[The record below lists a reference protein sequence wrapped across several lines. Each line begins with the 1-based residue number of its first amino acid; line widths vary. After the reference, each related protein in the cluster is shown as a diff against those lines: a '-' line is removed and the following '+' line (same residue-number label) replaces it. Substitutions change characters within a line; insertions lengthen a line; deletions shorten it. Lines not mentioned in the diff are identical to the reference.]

1 MRIKAYFLR
10 FIALVLIVLLGFSA
24 CKNSQKSQDSQD
36 SQNNTT
42 QQDSPKTYTAMDLNN
57 QEYTI
62 TGDLDSLNISP
73 DSNAPTLLVLSA
85 LDDYLKD
92 YAPTF
97 NVLKKTF
104 KDRLRVL
111 ILLNQPYSSDAIKDF
126 IAPSQTDLMI
136 LNPKDT
142 ALFDHL
148 NHDALN
154 HSFNMLLYDKHQL
167 IKMYQ
172 GIVPAEMLQ
181 FDISNLKD

>member
-1 MRIKAYFLR
+1 MRIKAYLLR
-10 FIALVLIVLLGFSA
+10 FIVLVLIVLLGFSA
-24 CKNSQKSQDSQD
+24 CKNSQKYQD

-42 QQDSPKTYTAMDLNN
+42 QQDSPKTYTAVDLNN

-62 TGDLDSLNISP
+62 MGDLDSLNISP

-85 LDDYLKD
+85 LDDFLKD
-92 YAPTF
+92 YAPSF
-97 NVLKKTF
+97 NILKKTF

-111 ILLNQPYSSDAIKDF
+111 ILLNKPYSSDEIKDF
-126 IAPSQTDLMI
+126 NTHYQADFII

-148 NHDALN
+148 KHDALN
-154 HSFNMLLYDKHQL
+154 HSFNMLLYYKHQL

-172 GIVPAEMLQ
+172 GIVPIEMLQ

>member
-1 MRIKAYFLR
+1 MRIKAYLLR
-10 FIALVLIVLLGFSA
+10 FIALVFFVLLGFSA
-24 CKNSQKSQDSQD
+24 CKNSQKSQD

-62 TGDLDSLNISP
+62 MGDLDSLNISP

-85 LDDYLKD
+85 LDNSLKD
-92 YAPTF
+92 YAPSF
-97 NVLKKTF
+97 NILKKTF

-111 ILLNQPYSSDAIKDF
+111 ILLNKPYSSDEIKDF
-126 IAPSQTDLMI
+126 RAHSQADFMI

-148 NHDALN
+148 KHDALN
-154 HSFNMLLYDKHQL
+154 HSFNMLLYYKHQL

-172 GIVPAEMLQ
+172 GIVPIEMLQ

>member
-1 MRIKAYFLR
+1 MRIKAYLLR

-24 CKNSQKSQDSQD
+24 CKNSQKSQDSQ
-36 SQNNTT
+36 NNTT
-42 QQDSPKTYTAMDLNN
+42 QQDSPKTYTATDSNN

-62 TGDLDSLNISP
+62 MGNLDSLNISP
-73 DSNAPTLLVLSA
+73 DSNTPTLLVLSA
-85 LDDYLKD
+85 LDNSLKD

-97 NVLKKTF
+97 NILKKTF

-111 ILLNQPYSSDAIKDF
+111 ILLNKPYSSNEVKDF
-126 IAPSQTDLMI
+126 SAHSQADFTI

-142 ALFDHL
+142 ALFNHL
-148 NHDALN
+148 NHDALD

-172 GIVPAEMLQ
+172 GIVPIEMLQ
-181 FDISNLKD
+181 FDISHLKD

>member
-10 FIALVLIVLLGFSA
+10 FVVLVLIVLLGFSA
-24 CKNSQKSQDSQD
+24 CKNSQKSQD

-62 TGDLDSLNISP
+62 MGDLDSLNIIP

-85 LDDYLKD
+85 LDNSLKD
-92 YAPTF
+92 YAPSF
-97 NVLKKTF
+97 NILKKTF

-111 ILLNQPYSSDAIKDF
+111 ILLNKPYSSDAIKDF
-126 IAPSQTDLMI
+126 IAPSQADLMI

-142 ALFDHL
+142 ALFNHL
-148 NHDALN
+148 NHNALN
-154 HSFNMLLYDKHQL
+154 HSFNMLLYHKHQL

>member
-10 FIALVLIVLLGFSA
+10 FIVLVLIVLLGFSA
-24 CKNSQKSQDSQD
+24 CKNSQKSQN

-62 TGDLDSLNISP
+62 MGDLDSLNISP

-85 LDDYLKD
+85 LDNSLKD
-92 YAPTF
+92 YAPSF
-97 NVLKKTF
+97 NILKKTF

-111 ILLNQPYSSDAIKDF
+111 ILLNKPYSSDEIKDF
-126 IAPSQTDLMI
+126 RAHSQADFMI

-148 NHDALN
+148 KHNALN
-154 HSFNMLLYDKHQL
+154 HSFNMLLYYKHQL

-172 GIVPAEMLQ
+172 GIVPIEMLQ

>member
-24 CKNSQKSQDSQD
+24 CKNSQKSQDSQ
-36 SQNNTT
+36 NNTP
-42 QQDSPKTYTAMDLNN
+42 QENSPKTYTAMDLNN

-62 TGDLDSLNISP
+62 MGDLDSLNISP
-73 DSNAPTLLVLSA
+73 DSNTPTLLVLSA
-85 LDDYLKD
+85 LDDSLKD
-92 YAPTF
+92 YAPSF
-97 NVLKKTF
+97 NILKKTF

-111 ILLNQPYSSDAIKDF
+111 ILLNQPYSSDEVKDF
-126 IAPSQTDLMI
+126 SAHSQADFMI

-148 NHDALN
+148 KYDALN
-154 HSFNMLLYDKHQL
+154 HSFNMLLYHKHQL

-172 GIVPAEMLQ
+172 GIVPIEMLQ

>member
-1 MRIKAYFLR
+1 MRIKAYFWR

-24 CKNSQKSQDSQD
+24 CKNSQKSQD

-73 DSNAPTLLVLSA
+73 DSNTPTLLVLSA
-85 LDDYLKD
+85 LDNSLKD
-92 YAPTF
+92 YAPSF
-97 NVLKKTF
+97 NILKKTF

-111 ILLNQPYSSDAIKDF
+111 ILLNKPYSSDEVKDF
-126 IAPSQTDLMI
+126 NTRSQADFMI

-148 NHDALN
+148 KHDALD
-154 HSFNMLLYDKHQL
+154 HSFNMLLYHKHQL

-172 GIVPAEMLQ
+172 GIVPIEMLQ
-181 FDISNLKD
+181 FDIFNLKD

>member
-10 FIALVLIVLLGFSA
+10 FIALVFFVLLGFSA
-24 CKNSQKSQDSQD
+24 CKNSQKPQD
-36 SQNNTT
+36 SQNNTP
-42 QQDSPKTYTAMDLNN
+42 QENSPKTYTAMDLNN

-73 DSNAPTLLVLSA
+73 DSNTPTLLVLSA
-85 LDDYLKD
+85 LDNSLKD
-92 YAPTF
+92 YAPSF

-126 IAPSQTDLMI
+126 NARSQADLMV

-148 NHDALN
+148 KYDALN
-154 HSFNMLLYDKHQL
+154 HSFNMLLYHKHQL

-172 GIVPAEMLQ
+172 GIVPIEMLQ

>member
-10 FIALVLIVLLGFSA
+10 FIALVLIVLLSFNA
-24 CKNSQKSQDSQD
+24 CKNSQKPQD

-42 QQDSPKTYTAMDLNN
+42 QQDSPKTYTATDLNN

-62 TGDLDSLNISP
+62 MGDLDSLNISP

-85 LDDYLKD
+85 LDDSLKD
-92 YAPTF
+92 YAPSF
-97 NVLKKTF
+97 NILKKTF

-111 ILLNQPYSSDAIKDF
+111 ILLNKPYSSNEIKDF
-126 IAPSQTDLMI
+126 NTRSQADFMI

-148 NHDALN
+148 KHDALD
-154 HSFNMLLYDKHQL
+154 HSFNMLLYYKHQL

-172 GIVPAEMLQ
+172 GIVPIEMLQ

>member
-1 MRIKAYFLR
+1 MRIKAYFWR

-24 CKNSQKSQDSQD
+24 CKNSQKSQD

-62 TGDLDSLNISP
+62 IGDLDSLNISP
-73 DSNAPTLLVLSA
+73 DSNTPTLLILST
-85 LDDYLKD
+85 LDNSLKD

-97 NVLKKTF
+97 NILKKTF

-111 ILLNQPYSSDAIKDF
+111 ILLNKPYSSNEIKDF
-126 IAPSQTDLMI
+126 SARSQADFTI

-148 NHDALN
+148 NHNALN
-154 HSFNMLLYDKHQL
+154 HSFNMLLYHKHQL

-172 GIVPAEMLQ
+172 GIVPIEMLQ

>member
-24 CKNSQKSQDSQD
+24 CKNSQKSQD

-73 DSNAPTLLVLSA
+73 DSNTPTLLVLST
-85 LDDYLKD
+85 LDDSLKD

-97 NVLKKTF
+97 DVLKKTF

-111 ILLNQPYSSDAIKDF
+111 ILLNKPYSSDAIKDF

-148 NHDALN
+148 KHDALD
-154 HSFNMLLYDKHQL
+154 HSFNMLLYHKHQL

-181 FDISNLKD
+181 FDISHLKD

>member
-24 CKNSQKSQDSQD
+24 CKNSQKSQDSQ
-36 SQNNTT
+36 NNTT
-42 QQDSPKTYTAMDLNN
+42 QQNSPKTYTAMDLNN

-73 DSNAPTLLVLSA
+73 DPNTPTLLVLSA
-85 LDDYLKD
+85 LDNSLKD

-97 NVLKKTF
+97 NILKKTF

-111 ILLNQPYSSDAIKDF
+111 ILLNKPYSSDAIKDF
-126 IAPSQTDLMI
+126 IAPFQADFMV

-148 NHDALN
+148 KYDTLN
-154 HSFNMLLYDKHQL
+154 HSFNMLLYHKHQL

-172 GIVPAEMLQ
+172 GIVPIEMLQ

>member
-1 MRIKAYFLR
+1 MRIKAYFWR

-24 CKNSQKSQDSQD
+24 CKNSQKSQD

-62 TGDLDSLNISP
+62 MGDLDSLNISP

-85 LDDYLKD
+85 LDNSLKD
-92 YAPTF
+92 YAPSF
-97 NVLKKTF
+97 NILKKTF

-111 ILLNQPYSSDAIKDF
+111 ILLNKPYSSDEIKDF
-126 IAPSQTDLMI
+126 SAHFQADFMI

-148 NHDALN
+148 KHDALD
-154 HSFNMLLYDKHQL
+154 HSFNMLLYHKHQL

-172 GIVPAEMLQ
+172 GIVPIEMLQ

>member
-10 FIALVLIVLLGFSA
+10 FIALVFFVLLGFSA
-24 CKNSQKSQDSQD
+24 CKNSQKSQDSQ
-36 SQNNTT
+36 NNTP

-73 DSNAPTLLVLSA
+73 DSNTPTLLVLSA
-85 LDDYLKD
+85 LDNSLKD
-92 YAPTF
+92 YAPSF

-111 ILLNQPYSSDAIKDF
+111 ILLNKPYSSDEVKGF
-126 IAPSQTDLMI
+126 IARSQADFMI

-148 NHDALN
+148 KYDSLD
-154 HSFNMLLYDKHQL
+154 HSFSMLLYHKHQL

-172 GIVPAEMLQ
+172 GIVPIEMLQ
-181 FDISNLKD
+181 FDISHLKD

>member
-10 FIALVLIVLLGFSA
+10 FIALVFIVLLGFSA
-24 CKNSQKSQDSQD
+24 CKNSQKSQD

-62 TGDLDSLNISP
+62 IGDLDSLNISP

-85 LDDYLKD
+85 LDDSLKD
-92 YAPTF
+92 YAPSF

-111 ILLNQPYSSDAIKDF
+111 ILLNKPYSSDEVKDF
-126 IAPSQTDLMI
+126 NTHSQADFMI

-148 NHDALN
+148 KYDSLN
-154 HSFNMLLYDKHQL
+154 HSFNMLLYHKHQL

-172 GIVPAEMLQ
+172 GIVPIEMLQ
-181 FDISNLKD
+181 FDISHLKD

>member
-1 MRIKAYFLR
+1 MR

-24 CKNSQKSQDSQD
+24 CKNSQKSQD

-57 QEYTI
+57 QEYMI
-62 TGDLDSLNISP
+62 IGDLDSLNISP

-85 LDDYLKD
+85 LDNSLKD
-92 YAPTF
+92 YAPSF
-97 NVLKKTF
+97 NILKKTF

-111 ILLNQPYSSDAIKDF
+111 ILLNKPYSSDEIKDF
-126 IAPSQTDLMI
+126 NTHFQTDFMI

-148 NHDALN
+148 KHDALD
-154 HSFNMLLYDKHQL
+154 HSFNMLLYHKHQL

-172 GIVPAEMLQ
+172 GIVPIEMLQ

>member
-1 MRIKAYFLR
+1 MRIKAYFWR
-10 FIALVLIVLLGFSA
+10 FVALVLIVLLGFSA
-24 CKNSQKSQDSQD
+24 CKNSQKSQD

-62 TGDLDSLNISP
+62 IGDLDSLNISP
-73 DSNAPTLLVLSA
+73 DSNTPTLLVLSA
-85 LDDYLKD
+85 LDNSLKD
-92 YAPTF
+92 YAPSF
-97 NVLKKTF
+97 NILKKTF

-111 ILLNQPYSSDAIKDF
+111 ILLNKPYSSDAIKDF
-126 IAPSQTDLMI
+126 IAPFQADLMI

-148 NHDALN
+148 KYDILN
-154 HSFNMLLYDKHQL
+154 HSFNMLLYHKHQL
-167 IKMYQ
+167 IKIYQ
-172 GIVPAEMLQ
+172 GIVPIEMLQ

>member
-10 FIALVLIVLLGFSA
+10 FIALVFFVLLGFSA
-24 CKNSQKSQDSQD
+24 CKNSQKSQD

-42 QQDSPKTYTAMDLNN
+42 QQDSPKTYTATDLNN

-62 TGDLDSLNISP
+62 MGDLDSLNISP

-85 LDDYLKD
+85 LDNSLKD
-92 YAPTF
+92 YAPSF
-97 NVLKKTF
+97 NILKKTF

-111 ILLNQPYSSDAIKDF
+111 ILLNKPYSSDEIKDF
-126 IAPSQTDLMI
+126 STHFQADFMI

-148 NHDALN
+148 KHDALN
-154 HSFNMLLYDKHQL
+154 HSFNMLLYHKHQL

-172 GIVPAEMLQ
+172 GIVPIEMLQ

>member
-24 CKNSQKSQDSQD
+24 CKNSQKSQD

-73 DSNAPTLLVLSA
+73 DSNTPTLLVLST
-85 LDDYLKD
+85 LDDFLKD
-92 YAPTF
+92 YASTF
-97 NVLKKTF
+97 NILKKTF

-111 ILLNQPYSSDAIKDF
+111 ILLNKPYSSDEIKDF
-126 IAPSQTDLMI
+126 SAHSQADLMV

-148 NHDALN
+148 KYDILN
-154 HSFNMLLYDKHQL
+154 HSFNMLLYHKHQL
-167 IKMYQ
+167 TKMYQ
-172 GIVPAEMLQ
+172 GIVPIEMLQ

>member
-10 FIALVLIVLLGFSA
+10 FIALVLIVLLSFNA
-24 CKNSQKSQDSQD
+24 CKNSQKPQD

-62 TGDLDSLNISP
+62 IGDLDSLNISP
-73 DSNAPTLLVLSA
+73 DSNTPTLLVLSA
-85 LDDYLKD
+85 LDNSLKD
-92 YAPTF
+92 YAPSF
-97 NVLKKTF
+97 NILKKTF

-111 ILLNQPYSSDAIKDF
+111 ILLNKPYSSDAIKDF
-126 IAPSQTDLMI
+126 SAHSQADFTI

-148 NHDALN
+148 NRDALD
-154 HSFNMLLYDKHQL
+154 HSFNMLLYYKHQL

-172 GIVPAEMLQ
+172 GIVPIEMLQ

>member
-24 CKNSQKSQDSQD
+24 CKNSQKPQD
-36 SQNNTT
+36 SQNNTP
-42 QQDSPKTYTAMDLNN
+42 QENSPKTYTAMDLNN

-62 TGDLDSLNISP
+62 MGDLDSLNISP
-73 DSNAPTLLVLSA
+73 DSNTPTLLVLSA
-85 LDDYLKD
+85 LDNSLKD
-92 YAPTF
+92 YAPSF
-97 NVLKKTF
+97 NILKKTF

-111 ILLNQPYSSDAIKDF
+111 ILLNKPYSSDEVKDF

-148 NHDALN
+148 KYDSLD
-154 HSFNMLLYDKHQL
+154 HSFNMLLYHKHQL

-172 GIVPAEMLQ
+172 GIVPIEMLQ
-181 FDISNLKD
+181 FDISHLKD

>member
-10 FIALVLIVLLGFSA
+10 FIALVFFVLLGFSA
-24 CKNSQKSQDSQD
+24 CKNSQKPQD

-62 TGDLDSLNISP
+62 MGDLDSLNISP
-73 DSNAPTLLVLSA
+73 DSNAPTLLILSA
-85 LDDYLKD
+85 LDDFLKN
-92 YAPTF
+92 YSPTF

-126 IAPSQTDLMI
+126 NTHSQADLMI

-148 NHDALN
+148 NHNALN
-154 HSFNMLLYDKHQL
+154 HSFNMLLYHKHQL

>member
-24 CKNSQKSQDSQD
+24 CKNSQKSQDSQ
-36 SQNNTT
+36 NNTT
-42 QQDSPKTYTAMDLNN
+42 QQDSPKIYTAIDSNN

-85 LDDYLKD
+85 LDDFLKD
-92 YAPTF
+92 YAPSF
-97 NVLKKTF
+97 NILKKTF

-111 ILLNQPYSSDAIKDF
+111 ILLNKPYSSDEIKDF
-126 IAPSQTDLMI
+126 SAHFQADFMI

-148 NHDALN
+148 KYDALD
-154 HSFNMLLYDKHQL
+154 HSFNMLLYHKHQL

-172 GIVPAEMLQ
+172 GIVPIEMLQ

>member
-1 MRIKAYFLR
+1 MRIKAYFWR

-24 CKNSQKSQDSQD
+24 CKNSQKSQD

-62 TGDLDSLNISP
+62 IGDLDSLNISP

-85 LDDYLKD
+85 LDNSLKD
-92 YAPTF
+92 YAPSF
-97 NVLKKTF
+97 NILKKTF

-111 ILLNQPYSSDAIKDF
+111 ILLNKPYSSDEIKDF
-126 IAPSQTDLMI
+126 SAHFQADFII

-148 NHDALN
+148 KHDALD
-154 HSFNMLLYDKHQL
+154 HSFNMLLYHKHQL

-172 GIVPAEMLQ
+172 GIVPIEMLQ

>member
-24 CKNSQKSQDSQD
+24 CKNSQKPQD

-73 DSNAPTLLVLSA
+73 DSNTPTLLVLSA
-85 LDDYLKD
+85 LNNSLKD
-92 YAPTF
+92 YAPSF

-104 KDRLRVL
+104 KVRLRVL

-126 IAPSQTDLMI
+126 IAPFQADLMI

-148 NHDALN
+148 KYDALN
-154 HSFNMLLYDKHQL
+154 HSFNMLLYHKHQL

-172 GIVPAEMLQ
+172 GIVPIEMLQ

>member
-10 FIALVLIVLLGFSA
+10 FIALVFFVLLGFSA
-24 CKNSQKSQDSQD
+24 CKNSQKSQN

-73 DSNAPTLLVLSA
+73 DSNTPTLLVLST
-85 LDDYLKD
+85 LDDFLKN
-92 YAPTF
+92 YAPSF
-97 NVLKKTF
+97 NILKKTF

-111 ILLNQPYSSDAIKDF
+111 ILLNKPYSSDEVKDF
-126 IAPSQTDLMI
+126 SARSQADLMI

-148 NHDALN
+148 KYDTLN
-154 HSFNMLLYDKHQL
+154 HSFNMLLYHKHQL

-172 GIVPAEMLQ
+172 GIVPIEMLQ

>member
-1 MRIKAYFLR
+1 MRIKAYLLR
-10 FIALVLIVLLGFSA
+10 FIALVFFVLLGFSA
-24 CKNSQKSQDSQD
+24 CKNSQKSQDSQ
-36 SQNNTT
+36 NNTP

-62 TGDLDSLNISP
+62 MGDLDFLNISP

-85 LDDYLKD
+85 LDDFLKD
-92 YAPTF
+92 YAPSF
-97 NVLKKTF
+97 NILKKTF

-111 ILLNQPYSSDAIKDF
+111 ILLNKPYSSDEIKDF
-126 IAPSQTDLMI
+126 SAHFQADFII

-148 NHDALN
+148 KHDALS

-172 GIVPAEMLQ
+172 GIVPIEMLQ

>member
-24 CKNSQKSQDSQD
+24 CKNSQKSQDSQ
-36 SQNNTT
+36 NNTT
-42 QQDSPKTYTAMDLNN
+42 QQDSHKTYTAMDLNN

-62 TGDLDSLNISP
+62 AGDLDSLNISP

-85 LDDYLKD
+85 LDDFLKD
-92 YAPTF
+92 YAPSF
-97 NVLKKTF
+97 NILKKTF

-111 ILLNQPYSSDAIKDF
+111 ILLNQPYSSDEIKDF
-126 IAPSQTDLMI
+126 IAPFQADLMI

-148 NHDALN
+148 NHNALN

-181 FDISNLKD
+181 FDISHLKD

>member
-1 MRIKAYFLR
+1 MRIKAYLLR

-24 CKNSQKSQDSQD
+24 CKNSQKSQN

-62 TGDLDSLNISP
+62 MGDLDSLNISP

-85 LDDYLKD
+85 LDNSLKD
-92 YAPTF
+92 YAPSF
-97 NVLKKTF
+97 NILKKTF

-111 ILLNQPYSSDAIKDF
+111 ILLNKPYSSDEIKDF
-126 IAPSQTDLMI
+126 SAHFQTDFMI

-148 NHDALN
+148 KHDALN
-154 HSFNMLLYDKHQL
+154 HSFNMLLYHKHQL

-172 GIVPAEMLQ
+172 GIVPIEMLQ

>member
-10 FIALVLIVLLGFSA
+10 FIVLVLIVLLGFSA
-24 CKNSQKSQDSQD
+24 CKNSQN

-62 TGDLDSLNISP
+62 MGDLDSLNISP

-85 LDDYLKD
+85 LDNPLKD
-92 YAPTF
+92 YAPSF
-97 NVLKKTF
+97 NILKKTF

-111 ILLNQPYSSDAIKDF
+111 ILLNKPYSSDEIKDF
-126 IAPSQTDLMI
+126 RAHSQADFMI

-148 NHDALN
+148 KHDALN
-154 HSFNMLLYDKHQL
+154 HSFNMLLYYKHQL

-172 GIVPAEMLQ
+172 GIVPIEMLQ

>member
-10 FIALVLIVLLGFSA
+10 FIVLVLIVLLGFSA
-24 CKNSQKSQDSQD
+24 CKNSQNSQNSQK

-57 QEYTI
+57 QEYMI

-85 LDDYLKD
+85 LDNFLKD
-92 YAPTF
+92 YAPSF
-97 NVLKKTF
+97 NILKKTF

-111 ILLNQPYSSDAIKDF
+111 ILLNKPYSSDEIKDF
-126 IAPSQTDLMI
+126 NTHFQADFMI

-142 ALFDHL
+142 ALFNHL
-148 NHDALN
+148 KHDALN
-154 HSFNMLLYDKHQL
+154 HSFNMLLYYKHQL

-172 GIVPAEMLQ
+172 GIVPIEMLQ